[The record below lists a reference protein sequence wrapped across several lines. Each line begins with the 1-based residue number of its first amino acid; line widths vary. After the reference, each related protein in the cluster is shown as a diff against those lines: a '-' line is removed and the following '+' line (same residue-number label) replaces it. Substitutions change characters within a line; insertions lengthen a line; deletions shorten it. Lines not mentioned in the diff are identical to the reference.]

1 MLTDKRNI
9 TLRLRC
15 AFISLCFAITVQAQ
29 KNEQAVYPL
38 FKVLQ
43 HAFDTTLIV
52 QTDTT
57 DFPKQEVMKIISLR
71 NNWVFGFSY
80 KHLYNFIHT
89 GSKLI
94 DEKYERS
101 ERDYFR
107 SVPDTNQFL
116 QPARLD
122 FSDFEYFRRHFNT
135 MKLWEVKD
143 ASDTIKPCMEKVF
156 TNQIIHHPPLGYLI
170 WLITPQNIKCLHFP
184 GDSLKKVCVSTK
196 EYREMI
202 LDLIDVMNHLIR

>member
-1 MLTDKRNI
+1 MTDDKHNI
-9 TLRLRC
+9 LRLRY
-15 AFISLCFAITVQAQ
+15 ALFSLCFAITVHAQ
-29 KNEQAVYPL
+29 KNDHAVYPL

-43 HAFDTTLIV
+43 HEFDTTLVV
-52 QTDTT
+52 QADTA

-71 NNWVFGFSY
+71 DNRVIGFSY
-80 KHLYNFIHT
+80 KRLYNYIRT
-89 GSKLI
+89 GSKII

-101 ERDYFR
+101 DRDYFR

-143 ASDTIKPCMEKVF
+143 ASDTIKPCMEKVLP
-156 TNQIIHHPPLGYLI
+156 NQGIHPPPGYLI

-184 GDSLKKVCVSTK
+184 GDSLKRVCVSTK